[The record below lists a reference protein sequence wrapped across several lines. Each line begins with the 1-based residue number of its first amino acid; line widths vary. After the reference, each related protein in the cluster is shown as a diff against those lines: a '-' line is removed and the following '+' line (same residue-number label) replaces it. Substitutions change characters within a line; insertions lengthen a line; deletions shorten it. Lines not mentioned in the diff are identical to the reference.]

1 MVSAPGLTLLFDGDD
16 TLWDNNV
23 HFERAIDAFVDAVAW
38 GPWDRDA
45 VRDELDRV
53 EASNFEHAVGK
64 AAFGRHMGIA
74 AEPIVPAP
82 RLGSALEAIDA
93 ILAAMPTTAVT
104 LLDGVAG
111 TLDVLGRHHRLGLV
125 TRGDPAEQW
134 AKIDGSGLRDR
145 FAHIA
150 VVPRKVEATY
160 RELVA
165 RWDLDPARTAM
176 IGNSP
181 RSDIRPARAAGLRAV
196 LVTNASTWRL
206 EVVDLDPADDGVAVA
221 TRFEDLLGLFTAR
234 ARLPDPRSPPKCRPA
249 AGGLIHALAW

>member
-1 MVSAPGLTLLFDGDD
+1 MDSAARLTLLFDGDD

-23 HFERAIDAFVDAVAW
+23 HFERAVDAFAEAVAW
-38 GPWDRDA
+38 GPWDADA

-53 EASNFEHAVGK
+53 EESNFEHAVGK
-64 AAFGRHMGIA
+64 TAFGRHMRIA
-74 AEPIVPAP
+74 AETIVPAE
-82 RLGSALEAIDA
+82 RLGVALEAVDA
-93 ILAAMPTTAVT
+93 ILGAMPTTAVA

-111 TLDVLGRHHRLGLV
+111 TLDVLGRRHRLGLV
-125 TRGDPAEQW
+125 TRGEPAEQW

-150 VVPRKVEATY
+150 VVPTKVEATY

-165 RWDLDPARTAM
+165 RWALDPARTWM

-196 LVTNASTWRL
+196 LVSHATTWRL

-221 TRFEDLLGLFTAR
+221 ARFEDLLELF
-234 ARLPDPRSPPKCRPA
+234 PDD
-249 AGGLIHALAW
+249 